1 MERMNEGGDDESER
15 ENIIIIS
22 DNNSGSDNSSHSN
35 NSSDSFGSTSSL
47 ISWHGEINTSEKY
60 VHSSPDIVYS
70 KGPSNSLLNWY
81 EDLSDEYKERFW
93 CSKSGEMCVQCV
105 GFAYLIGEMIVL
117 SSDSSDNSK
126 GPSIASVSKEGPSI
140 QRLLDLYGYD
150 TVEEYLEET
159 FFPSTNKD
167 TSKYVPVSQKH
178 NPKVKSPIPITG
190 CVLGL
195 ANVHTRE
202 DILKKI
208 EVRKP
213 ESCADKAKGKRKVA
227 IEAMQ
232 MQASIYRLQLQVAFA
247 ACNLQV
253 AFALHLQLVIK
264 AMQMQASICNLQF
277 AGYICIA
284 FATCN

>member
-1 MERMNEGGDDESER
+1 MANKN

-22 DNNSGSDNSSHSN
+22 DSNSGSNNNSHSN
-35 NSSDSFGSTSSL
+35 NSSDSFGSTSFL
-47 ISWHGEINTSEKY
+47 ISWYGEISTSEEY
-60 VHSSPDIVYS
+60 VHSSSDIAYI

-93 CSKSGEMCVQCV
+93 CSKSGGNKTNAKPSFSDISKAKACILAKASRSSSKAKVQPSRSKAKTSRSKAI

-195 ANVHTRE
+195 ANVHTWD
-202 DILKKI
+202 DILKKFG
-208 EVRKP
+208 VRKP
-213 ESCADKAKGKRKVA
+213 ESCADKAKGKRKVSY
-227 IEAMQ
+227 E
-232 MQASIYRLQLQVAFA
+232 S
-247 ACNLQV
+247 
-253 AFALHLQLVIK
+253 
-264 AMQMQASICNLQF
+264 
-277 AGYICIA
+277 
-284 FATCN
+284 

>member
-1 MERMNEGGDDESER
+1 
-15 ENIIIIS
+15 NIIIIS

-47 ISWHGEINTSEKY
+47 ISWYGEINTSEEY

-93 CSKSGEMCVQCV
+93 CSKSGGNKTNAKPSFSDILKGLIV
-105 GFAYLIGEMIVL
+105 GFAYRIEKCV
-117 SSDSSDNSK
+117 SNVCSDSSDNSK

-150 TVEEYLEET
+150 TIEEYLEET

-167 TSKYVPVSQKH
+167 TS
-178 NPKVKSPIPITG
+178 IPQTRIT
-190 CVLGL
+190 LM
-195 ANVHTRE
+195 R
-202 DILKKI
+202 IPLKGY
-208 EVRKP
+208 P
-213 ESCADKAKGKRKVA
+213 VA